1 MQTGLD
7 ILSSNHEL
15 RVHWLKRTV
24 AAAVD
29 LAIVTTP
36 ISLALLMKGS
46 IDDPY
51 IVGLASGVGL
61 FVYSSLL
68 EGLFGRTWG
77 KRLMGLR
84 VVSLGDKGSFFQA
97 TTRSVPKF
105 FWYIFL
111 PIDTLA
117 GLATQGDPRQRWS
130 DKVSKTTVVAMKITH
145 KDRRPRSMQRT
156 SETSV
161 K

>member
-15 RVHWLKRTV
+15 RVHWLKRIV
-24 AAAVD
+24 AVIVD

-36 ISLALLMKGS
+36 ITLALVMKGS

-51 IVGLASGVGL
+51 LVGLVSGAGL
-61 FVYSSLL
+61 FIYSLLL

-77 KRLMGLR
+77 KRIMGLR
-84 VVSLGDKGSFFQA
+84 VVSLGEKGSLLQA
-97 TTRSVPKF
+97 TIRSVPKF

-130 DKVSKTTVVAMKITH
+130 DKVSETTVVALRLPH
-145 KDRRPRSMQRT
+145 KDHKPRSMQRT
-156 SETSV
+156 SETST

>member
-15 RVHWLKRTV
+15 RVHWLKRVV
-24 AAAVD
+24 ASVVD
-29 LAIVTTP
+29 LAIVTAP

-51 IVGLASGVGL
+51 LVGLASGAGL
-61 FVYSSLL
+61 FLYSALL

-84 VVSLGDKGSFFQA
+84 VVSLGDKGSFLQA
-97 TTRSVPKF
+97 TIRSVPKF

-117 GLATQGDPRQRWS
+117 GLATLGDPRQRWS
-130 DKVSKTTVVAMKITH
+130 DKVSKTTVVAMRLPH
-145 KDRRPRSMQRT
+145 KDKRPRSMQRT
-156 SETSV
+156 SETST

>member
-1 MQTGLD
+1 
-7 ILSSNHEL
+7 
-15 RVHWLKRTV
+15 VV
-24 AAAVD
+24 
-29 LAIVTTP
+29 
-36 ISLALLMKGS
+36 
-46 IDDPY
+46 
-51 IVGLASGVGL
+51 SGVGL

-84 VVSLGDKGSFFQA
+84 VVSLGDKGSITQA
-97 TTRSVPKF
+97 VIRSVPKF

-117 GLATQGDPRQRWS
+117 GLATSGDPRQRWS
-130 DKVSKTTVVAMKITH
+130 DKVSQTTVVAMRLPH
-145 KDRRPRSMQRT
+145 KDKRPRSMQKT
-156 SETSV
+156 SKAST